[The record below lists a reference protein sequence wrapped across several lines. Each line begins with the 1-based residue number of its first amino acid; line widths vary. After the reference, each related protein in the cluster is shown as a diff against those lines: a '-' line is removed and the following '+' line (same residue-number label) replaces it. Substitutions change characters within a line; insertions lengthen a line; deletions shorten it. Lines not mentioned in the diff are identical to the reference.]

1 MKKVH
6 VKTGDEVIVISGND
20 KDARGKVIE
29 VSPKEGKVIVEGINI
44 VSKHVKPRKQ
54 GDAGGIMQVPAP
66 LYASKVLLYCSK
78 CEAGRRAKKVIKDG
92 KKTRV
97 CAKCGA
103 KI

>member
-6 VKTGDEVIVISGND
+6 VKTGDEVIVISGDD
-20 KDARGKVIE
+20 KGARGKVIE
-29 VSPKEGKVIVEGINI
+29 VSPKEDKVIVEGVNK

-54 GDAGGIMQVPAP
+54 GEAGGIMKVDAP
-66 LYASKVLLYCSK
+66 LYASKVQLYCAK
-78 CEAGRRAKKVIKDG
+78 CEKGRRAKSVIKDG

-97 CAKCGA
+97 CANCGA